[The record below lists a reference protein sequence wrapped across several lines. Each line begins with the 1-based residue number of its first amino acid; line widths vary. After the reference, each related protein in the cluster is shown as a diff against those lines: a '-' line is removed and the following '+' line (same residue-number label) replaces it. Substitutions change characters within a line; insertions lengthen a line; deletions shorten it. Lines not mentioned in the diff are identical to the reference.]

1 MTGYY
6 CPVEGC
12 PKASDGD
19 IDTPPF
25 EDSTALQ
32 GHVVAMND
40 ESHRE
45 ARDAKVWNDPDSWD
59 GDDADEPADEGDD
72 PVEKDD
78 ATPDAGGSEGED
90 APSEE
95 SPEADEAERGSE
107 GGEEAEN
114 EDSTGMDDQWKPGD
128 GGDEELSVESVDDAG
143 STAPSNGG
151 GGIPLP
157 VSRWS
162 LVMLLGAI
170 AVAVVLWRARS
181 GSKGSVDPDERGEPE
196 EGEEPRGSTIDRDSG
211 GGLQ

>member
-1 MTGYY
+1 MTGHY

-12 PKASDGD
+12 PKAYEGD
-19 IDTPPF
+19 VDAPPF
-25 EDSTALQ
+25 DDSRALQ

-40 ESHRE
+40 EAHRE
-45 ARDAKVWNDPDSWD
+45 AKDAKVWNSLES
-59 GDDADEPADEGDD
+59 GGGEDDAEDSEGTDEE
-72 PVEKDD
+72 DD
-78 ATPDAGGSEGED
+78 APEEGKE

-95 SPEADEAERGSE
+95 SLEADEAERGVQ
-107 GGEEAEN
+107 GGEQDEN

-128 GGDEELSVESVDDAG
+128 GGDEELSVESVDDARN
-143 STAPSNGG
+143 TAPSNGG
-151 GGIPLP
+151 GGISLP
-157 VSRWS
+157 VSKWS

-181 GSKGSVDPDERGEPE
+181 RSQGSVDPDERGEPD

>member
-1 MTGYY
+1 ML
-6 CPVEGC
+6 
-12 PKASDGD
+12 
-19 IDTPPF
+19 F
-25 EDSTALQ
+25 R
-32 GHVVAMND
+32 
-40 ESHRE
+40 SHRE
-45 ARDAKVWNDPDSWD
+45 AKDAKVWNSLESGDGEDDDEALEETDEAPCE
-59 GDDADEPADEGDD
+59 GDDAPQEGD
-72 PVEKDD
+72 
-78 ATPDAGGSEGED
+78 SEGEE
-90 APSEE
+90 APSEG
-95 SPEADEAERGSE
+95 SPELDEADRGVE
-107 GGEEAEN
+107 GGEQDEN